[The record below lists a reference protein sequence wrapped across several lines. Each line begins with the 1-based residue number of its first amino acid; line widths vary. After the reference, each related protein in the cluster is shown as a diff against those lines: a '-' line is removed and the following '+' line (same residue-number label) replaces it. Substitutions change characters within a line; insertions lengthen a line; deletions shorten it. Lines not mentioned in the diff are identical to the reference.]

1 MIIDK
6 KIKSLDELI
15 EVVAEFRKQGR
26 KVVHCHGVFDLL
38 HIGHIRYFRQAAQWG
53 DVLVVTVSP
62 DRFVDK
68 GSHRPAFT
76 EVLRAEAVASQDVV
90 DFVAINQWPTAE
102 ELLRKLRPDVYVKG
116 SDFKSI
122 DSDPTG
128 KLRLEAEVC
137 EEIGAELRLTQ
148 EIVFSSTNLINR
160 FMSAFPDEVKE
171 YLEIFRSR
179 YTIGDIE
186 EILDRMKSLEV
197 TVVGDTILDDYHYC
211 NPLGASSKEP
221 VMAFSH
227 LDSDMFAGGVLAV
240 ANHLSNLVKQV
251 HLFTVLGETDTR
263 EDMIRESLNAN
274 VTPFFEYQK
283 NAPTIRKRRY
293 IEGYSMTKLFEIY
306 HMDDSGLDRQA
317 DERLRAKL
325 MERAMKTDLVVAADF
340 GHGAISPLCRE
351 ELVKVPF
358 LAVNTQANAGNRGFH
373 TISSYGRC
381 DFISLAEP
389 ELRLDTRDK
398 QTGVIPLTDMVR
410 TRMGASMVA
419 VTRGKKGSYVQT
431 VDGLGVLV
439 PAFASKVVDKIGS
452 GDAFFSVAALAAC
465 LKVRPEL
472 VAFLGNVVGAIA
484 VGIVGNKM
492 PVTRDAIMKHVTS
505 LLK

>member
-1 MIIDK
+1 MNIEN
-6 KIKSLDELI
+6 KIKTLDELL
-15 EVVAEFRKQGR
+15 ETLDELRSQG
-26 KVVHCHGVFDLL
+26 KKIVHCHGVFDLL

-68 GSHRPAFT
+68 GIHRPAFT
-76 EVLRAEAVASQDVV
+76 EILRAEAVASQGVV

-116 SDFKSI
+116 SDFKSVE
-122 DSDPTG
+122 SDPTG
-128 KLRLEAEVC
+128 KLKLEADVC
-137 EEIGAELRLTQ
+137 EEIGAQLKLTQ
-148 EIVFSSTNLINR
+148 DIVFSSTNLINR
-160 FMSAFPDEVKE
+160 FMSSFSDDVKE

-179 YTIGDIE
+179 YSIADVEG
-186 EILDRMKSLEV
+186 ILDRMAHLEV

-211 NPLGASSKEP
+211 GPLGASSKEP

-227 LDSDMFAGGVLAV
+227 MDSDIFAGGVLAV
-240 ANHLSNLVKQV
+240 ANHLSNLTKRV
-251 HLFTVLGETDTR
+251 HMFTVLGEIDTR
-263 EDMIRESLNAN
+263 EDMVRENLNPN
-274 VTPFFEYQK
+274 VVPYFEFQK

-306 HMDDSGLDRQA
+306 HMDDSGLDLKRDAQ
-317 DERLRAKL
+317 LRARL
-325 MERAMKTDLVVAADF
+325 MEQAMASDLVVAADF

-351 ELVKVPF
+351 ELARAPF

-381 DFISLAEP
+381 DFVSLAEP

-398 QTGVIPLTDMVR
+398 QTGVIPLTGVIR
-410 TRMGASMVA
+410 ERVGASMVA
-419 VTRGKKGSYVQT
+419 VTRGKKGSYIQT
-431 VDGLGVLV
+431 SDGQGVLV
-439 PAFASKVVDKIGS
+439 PAFAHKVVDKIGS
-452 GDAFFSVAALAAC
+452 GDAFFAVASLASY

-492 PVTRDAIMKHVTS
+492 SVTRDAIMKHVTS